1 MKIKNWKWK
10 NFKSYGSIEQS
21 IEFLEDKG
29 ELILFSGSNGQGKS
43 SGLSS
48 LDFALYGEN
57 LNAKGKRLSQ
67 KLIPNRTN
75 GDCWTQVNF
84 RSSDNNNIQITRS
97 LSSSLKTT
105 LTENDIPYN
114 KAGKPNDRIE
124 QIIGFDFETFKSFIS
139 LNVTIFK
146 DFINLTPEDKRTI
159 LDKLFNLEMV
169 NELNKILK
177 SLQKQNDLTYNSIT
191 KEINIYE
198 DSIND
203 LSESINLVLNQKII
217 NNDEKIKVLKDALN
231 SHKDNFILLEEQKE
245 LINTEL
251 DSIIFNVNN
260 LSLQKND
267 INRDLKDIQKQID
280 LYNQGKCP
288 TCGADFAKE
297 IKIKEDLQNRFE
309 LTNTILLELDITIN
323 KTKNDL
329 IIKQSLFND
338 TNNKWTD
345 LMLLVSNI
353 KNDIKN
359 LKTEQENN
367 KEGSNDEI
375 DIFKNNL
382 TNVENKL
389 NKRKDEFLESQ
400 KLKLIY
406 ETMLPIWSE
415 SGVKRNIIEEIIGP
429 INSYLNEDLQILGSK
444 YTVEIDN
451 NFDAHIFEWNT
462 EIDSETLST
471 GEAKRINLVIMLAY
485 IKMIRLKKDINIL
498 ILDELFASI
507 DIQGVDFILTLMKKY
522 ANERG
527 INIIIVHHSELNKAL
542 FDRIIT
548 VQKTHYSYLEDERIF

>member
-1 MKIKNWKWK
+1 MKIANWKFK

-29 ELILFSGSNGQGKS
+29 ELILLGFGNGAGKTS
-43 SGLSS
+43 LLNA

-75 GDCWTQVNF
+75 NDACWTQVNF
-84 RSSDNNNIQITRS
+84 TDDQKRKIQITRT
-97 LSSSLKTT
+97 LSGSLKTQ
-105 LTENDIPYN
+105 LTEDGEPYT

-124 QIIGFDFETFKSFIS
+124 QIIGFDFETYKSFIS

-159 LDKLFNLEMV
+159 LDKLFNLEMI

-177 SLQKQNDLTYNSIT
+177 ALQKQNTLDYNSVNH
-191 KEINIYE
+191 EINLYE
-198 DSIND
+198 DSISE
-203 LSESINLVLNQKII
+203 LKESIEEVMNQKIV
-217 NNDEKIKVLKDALN
+217 NNDEKIKKLKDLLN
-231 SHKDNFILLEEQKE
+231 AQKNKFIELEEAKT
-245 LINTEL
+245 LIEEEL
-251 DSIIFNVNN
+251 DSIKEQINN
-260 LSLQKND
+260 LSLKKND
-267 INRDLKDIQKQID
+267 INRDIRDIQKQID

-288 TCGADFAKE
+288 TCGADFATQ
-297 IKIKEDLQNRFE
+297 IKIKEDLQERLK
-309 LTNTILLELDITIN
+309 LTNKILEQTNILLNETNIN
-323 KTKNDL
+323 H
-329 IIKQSLFND
+329 
-338 TNNKWTD
+338 
-345 LMLLVSNI
+345 
-353 KNDIKN
+353 NDIKAKYN
-359 LKTEQENN
+359 KANNDYNELTIYLSGIKKEIKSLKEEQENN
-367 KEGSNDEI
+367 KEGSNEDIE
-375 DIFKNNL
+375 IFKKNITKN
-382 TNVENKL
+382 EDKL
-389 NKRKDEFLESQ
+389 NICKSKFLESQ

-406 ETMLPIWSE
+406 DTMLPIWSE
-415 SGVKRNIIEEIIGP
+415 SGVKRDIIEEIIGP

-444 YTVEIDN
+444 YNVEIDN

-462 EIDSETLST
+462 EIEPETLST

-527 INIIIVHHSELNKAL
+527 INIIIVHHSELNKSL

-548 VQKTHYSYLEDERIF
+548 VKKTHYSYIEDERF